1 MPKNEKSI
9 SSKKLSR
16 VGAAAARAR
25 QALDDLREAE
35 EKRQLAYREKL
46 EEAKRAAA
54 ALTKRLQHIE
64 NEKLRAQEGRFA
76 GLLGRMVLTAMK
88 RQGLA
93 GSLLQAD
100 DLATWKIQDLHD
112 LKAFLAVNAK
122 DPFEVTE
129 RETAA
134 FDVAQLDLDLS
145 E

>member
-64 NEKLRAQEGRFA
+64 NDKLRAQEGRFA

-100 DLATWKIQDLHD
+100 DLVIWKAQDIQDLKD
-112 LKAFLAVNAK
+112 FLAVKSTDTVK
-122 DPFEVTE
+122 DAEF
-129 RETAA
+129 ETAA